1 MVGRLR
7 LYVVLAVVLGGLAAG
22 SYAIAAELGGGRHDP
37 PQSRQFKAHLNGYQE
52 TPAVSSTGS
61 GEFRA
66 RLVEPTKLHYVFRYR
81 GLEGGA
87 SPVPQCVGHR

>member
-7 LYVVLAVVLGGLAAG
+7 LYAVLAVVLGGLAAG
-22 SYAIAAELGGGRHDP
+22 SYAVAAELGGRHEP
-37 PQSRQFKAHLNGYQE
+37 PQSKRFEARLNGYQE

-61 GEFRA
+61 GVFRA
-66 RLVEPTKLHYVFRYR
+66 RLVEPTKLHYVFTYR

-87 SPVPQCVGHR
+87 SLFAHVHFG